1 VLLWFVGS
9 AMVIS
14 WNVFRDPA
22 LDHRL
27 LALGVL
33 LPLLVEAPIGHVGP
47 LHALLGAIAIL
58 VVVMVAT
65 VGRRRLRRRLLA
77 LAIGVFLHLL
87 LDGVWATGHVF
98 WWPLLGW
105 SFQDTPLPE
114 LSRSWGVVL
123 ALEVAGAGALCWAW
137 FRFGLTDPG
146 RRHRFLHDGR
156 LDRGL
161 TDPASPGA

>member
-98 WWPLLGW
+98 WWPLQGW

-114 LSRSWGVVL
+114 LDRSLGVVL
-123 ALEVAGAGALCWAW
+123 VLEGVGAAAVCWAW
-137 FRFGLTDPG
+137 FRFGLTDPV
-146 RRHRFLHDGR
+146 RRHRFIHDGR

-161 TDPASPGA
+161 TDPAPPGA